1 MLHMGVID
9 SLMKRNNVGG
19 KRMKT
24 DLGKVIGLISEDFK
38 NDILATSRFY
48 REVSIGER
56 AERLGLTEL
65 KGQYRDVFAIVPLK
79 QPAEGMKVRIDGRT
93 FVNYAQFE
101 FGVVVPRYVAEDT
114 GLPYKP
120 FVPNDSMI
128 LNFT

>member
-1 MLHMGVID
+1 MGIESVEKGEENAFA
-9 SLMKRNNVGG
+9 SLTLRERG
-19 KRMKT
+19 
-24 DLGKVIGLISEDFK
+24 
-38 NDILATSRFY
+38 ILALLTEGLSNAD
-48 REVSIGER
+48 I
-56 AERLGLTEL
+56 AERLGLSEL

-101 FGVVVPRYVAEDT
+101 FGVAVPGYVAEDT

-128 LNFT
+128 LTFT